1 MPVSITANLS
11 ARYAQGS
18 LMKQNEAVTNSTAR
32 MSSGSRVLSAADDA
46 SAMAIGTSLK
56 IENAGLKSAMLN
68 AASATSMLQIAD
80 GALGQI
86 SELLSRMNVLAVQ
99 GSSGQY
105 DDATRALLDGEFQGL
120 VGEVDRIARATSF
133 NGVDILAGTP
143 QFALDSGSS
152 MATDGIR
159 NIRVD
164 ASVLTADSSFRYTY
178 DQATEV
184 LRVTK
189 IDGATMPAPFQEIN
203 LTPLLNGSVGVGIDL
218 SGSQTLELSFSQMGL
233 TLVLG
238 AGFQRNVDIGNPVA
252 VTGATV
258 AATATTFAPATT
270 NVPNTL
276 VGDLL
281 ALGGVYDPATGGL
294 NLPVTTSGAGGTVVL
309 DAVPGI
315 SYAVNG
321 GAVGAVNTP
330 SADLAGAGTTVD
342 VYADLA
348 DGTGQVLLGRVT
360 LGSMAATG
368 AGSGVMQ
375 LDAAGGALTATGTG
389 QVGARHLTYKVGTGV
404 LAGEDTLGVDVP
416 AMTIQALGLTG
427 LKIDTQ
433 ADAAAAISKLKNAMA
448 VLNQGR
454 AAVGAQQLR
463 LEAVGR
469 NLGVISDNN
478 ESARSAMLDVDVGLE
493 ISTLTA
499 NQTLMQ
505 ASIAMLGRAN
515 KMPDM
520 LLELL
525 RN

>member
-11 ARYAQGS
+11 ARYAQAS
-18 LMKQNEAVTNSTAR
+18 LAKQNQEVTNSTAR

-56 IENAGLKSAMLN
+56 IENSGLKSAMLN

-86 SELLSRMNVLAVQ
+86 SELISRMNVLAVQ

-105 DDATRALLDGEFQGL
+105 DDPTRALLNGEFQGL
-120 VGEVDRIARATSF
+120 LNEVDRIAHATSF

-152 MATDGIR
+152 MSVDGIR

-178 DQATEV
+178 DQASEV
-184 LRVTK
+184 MTLTK
-189 IDGATMPAPFQEIN
+189 IDGGTTTTQSIN

-238 AGFQRNVDIGNPVA
+238 AGFQRNVDIANPVA
-252 VTGATV
+252 VTGGTV
-258 AATATTFAPATT
+258 AATATTFAPAIT

-276 VGDLL
+276 VGDLQ
-281 ALGGVYDPATGGL
+281 ALGGIYNPTTGAL
-294 NLPVTTSGAGGTVVL
+294 SLPMTTSGAGGTVTL

-315 SYAVNG
+315 SYDVNG
-321 GAVGAVNTP
+321 VAGGGSGAA
-330 SADLAGAGTTVD
+330 SANLVGAGTTVD

-348 DGTGQVLLGRVT
+348 DGSGQVLLGRVT
-360 LGSMAATG
+360 LGSIAATG
-368 AGSGVMQ
+368 AGAGTMQ
-375 LDAAGGALTATGTG
+375 LDAAGGIVTATGTG

-416 AMTIQALGLTG
+416 AMTAQALNLIGLT
-427 LKIDTQ
+427 IATQ
-433 ADAAAAISKLKNAMA
+433 ADANAAISVLKNAMV

-454 AAVGAQQLR
+454 ASVGAQQLR

-478 ESARSAMLDVDVGLE
+478 EAARSAMIDVDVGQE

-499 NQTLMQ
+499 NQTLME

-515 KMPDM
+515 QMPDM

>member
-11 ARYAQGS
+11 ARYAQSS
-18 LMKQNEAVTNSTAR
+18 LVKQNDAVNASTAR
-32 MSSGSRVLSAADDA
+32 MSSGNRVLSAADDA

-56 IENAGLKSAMLN
+56 IENSGLRSAILN
-68 AASATSMLQIAD
+68 ATSATSMLQIAD

-99 GSSGQY
+99 SSSGQY
-105 DDATRALLDGEFQGL
+105 DDAARALLNGEFQGL
-120 VGEVDRIARATSF
+120 KGEVDRIARVTSF

-143 QFALDSGSS
+143 QFDLEGGSS
-152 MATDGIR
+152 IAADGIR
-159 NIRVD
+159 NIRLD
-164 ASVLTADSSFRYTY
+164 TSVLTADSSFRYTY
-178 DQATEV
+178 DEATEV
-184 LRVTK
+184 MTVTK
-189 IDGATMPAPFQEIN
+189 IDGGVATPQSIN

-218 SGSQTLELSFSQMGL
+218 SGSQTLELSFSQLGL

-238 AGFQRNVDIGNPVA
+238 AGFQRNVDIANPVA
-252 VTGATV
+252 VTGVTV
-258 AATATTFAPATT
+258 TATTPTFTPATT

-276 VGDLL
+276 VDDLT
-281 ALGGVYDPATGGL
+281 ALGGVYDTATGAL
-294 NLPVTTSGAGGTVVL
+294 NLPLTTSGAGGTVTL
-309 DAVPGI
+309 DGVPGL
-315 SYAVNG
+315 SFAVNG
-321 GAVGAVNTP
+321 GAVGA
-330 SADLAGAGTTVD
+330 SGAASGDLVGAGTTVD

-348 DGTGQVLLGRVT
+348 DGSGQVLLGRVT
-360 LGSMAATG
+360 MATVAATG
-368 AGSGVMQ
+368 AGAGTMQ
-375 LDAAGGALTATGTG
+375 IDAGGGILTATGTG
-389 QVGARHLTYKVGTGV
+389 EVGARHLTYKVGTGV

-416 AMTIQALGLTG
+416 AMTVQALGLEG
-427 LKIDTQ
+427 LDILTQID
-433 ADAAAAISKLKNAMA
+433 ANGAISALTSAMT

-454 AAVGAQQLR
+454 ALIGAQQLR

-478 ESARSAMLDVDVGLE
+478 EAARSAMMDVDVGVE

-505 ASIAMLGRAN
+505 ASIAMLSRAN
-515 KMPDM
+515 QMPDM